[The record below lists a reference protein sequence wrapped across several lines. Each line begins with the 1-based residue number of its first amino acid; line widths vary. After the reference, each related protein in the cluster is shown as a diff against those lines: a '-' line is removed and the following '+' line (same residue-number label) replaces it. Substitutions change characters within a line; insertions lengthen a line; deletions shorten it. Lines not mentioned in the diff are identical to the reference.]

1 MAEALRSTVG
11 QFSSTGGRWQPRA
24 LNARSVEPAPDHP
37 RADRGSF
44 YVLVEVTGA
53 GGSHAALYR
62 QLLNAA
68 QTAYYEV
75 GESVEVALRQAV
87 REVQAILR
95 RANEALP
102 EANWRAGM
110 SMVVRWGPHLV
121 IAQAGPSLLL
131 ISHPKTVDIYP
142 EKMGD
147 SGPALGGT
155 ERPEV
160 VIYDATVEHGSMVLL
175 AQSDWAQ
182 HAKMEALAV
191 AAAATSVN
199 AAAQY
204 LGQLAG
210 RADLSAL
217 LVAFTHDIPT
227 VKEGGDALRALP
239 DGGPTGVIEP
249 DLPPTESPRQGKG
262 LFGGLFAK
270 SRAQERVEPEDPAS
284 LEPEA
289 DAENV
294 PPEDISPAAA
304 PPVVTARPPGPRV
317 TAAPATPAATAYS
330 EPAPSAEEL
339 RAAAEA
345 EARQRT
351 AWGERTVSPPPPVAP
366 PSEPLPAPEPFVP
379 TPPPRSGR
387 SGWALLLAVI
397 FIPLLIVGVVVGML
411 FVRTRAAD
419 AQFAQTLSG
428 AESII
433 LQAEQSGDDAA
444 AAQRL
449 GGAKEFLDQARA
461 LRPEDPGLKAM
472 TDRYDRLVMRVEKV
486 TPLYGIVPLWP
497 FQPETGHNLT
507 RTVVSGESVFVL
519 DKAPNAVYRF
529 VFGSALA
536 DSVKPASDKPVVQKG
551 DPAGEKT
558 VGDLVDMTWVEAATA
573 SQRSMLHVLD
583 ATGELMGYDEV
594 FGQKRLALNKT
605 GWVTPQLMAGYMGNL
620 YIADPGANQVWKYAP
635 TANGYEGEPVGWFAA
650 DKKPD
655 MSGVVSL
662 AIDGHIWLL
671 HSDGRLLKFLSGEQ
685 RPFAWAD
692 LPTPLNNPTALAM
705 SEDGD
710 RLYVADPANARIIEA
725 TKEGKFLRQFRA
737 REGELLRDV
746 RHLFLDEAKGAFY
759 ILTSNQ
765 LYKADVP
772 QPGQA
777 QQ

>member
-1 MAEALRSTVG
+1 MAEPLRSTVG
-11 QFSSTGGRWQPRA
+11 QFSSSGGRWQPRA
-24 LNARSVEPAPDHP
+24 LNVRSVEPAPDHP

-44 YVLVEVTGA
+44 YVLIEVTGA

-102 EANWRAGM
+102 EANWRAGLT
-110 SMVVRWGPHLV
+110 MVVRWGASLI

-142 EKMGD
+142 EKLGD
-147 SGPALGGT
+147 SGPALGGP

-182 HAKMEALAV
+182 QVKMEALAV
-191 AAAATSVN
+191 AAAATSVG
-199 AAAQY
+199 AASQY

-217 LVAFTHDIPT
+217 LIAFTHDIPT
-227 VKEGGDALRALP
+227 VKEGSDSLRALP
-239 DGGPTGVIEP
+239 TGGPTGVEP
-249 DLPPTESPRQGKG
+249 EPETPPAEQPKQGKG
-262 LFGGLFAK
+262 IFGGLFGK
-270 SRAQERVEPEDPAS
+270 KPAQDRVEPDEFAA
-284 LEPEA
+284 EAEA
-289 DAENV
+289 DDHAVVEPV
-294 PPEDISPAAA
+294 I
-304 PPVVTARPPGPRV
+304 PPVVLPPVASRPPGPRV
-317 TAAPATPAATAYS
+317 APPPVVEYV

-345 EARQRT
+345 EARQQAAWGQRT
-351 AWGERTVSPPPPVAP
+351 APPTPAPVAGP
-366 PSEPLPAPEPFVP
+366 VVEPEPFVP
-379 TPPPRSGR
+379 APPPRSGR
-387 SGWALLLAVI
+387 SGWALVLAVI
-397 FIPLLIVGVVVGML
+397 FIPLLILGVVVGML

-419 AQFAQTLSG
+419 AQFTQTLAG
-428 AESII
+428 AENII
-433 LQAEQSGDDAA
+433 TQAEQTTDDAQA
-444 AAQRL
+444 SQRL
-449 GGAKEFLDQARA
+449 GGAKEFLDQAAA
-461 LRPEDPGLKAM
+461 LRPDDPALKAM

-497 FQPETGHNLT
+497 FQPETGRNLS
-507 RTVVSGESVFVL
+507 RTVVSGESLFVL
-519 DKAPNAVYRF
+519 DKASNEVYRF
-529 VFGSALA
+529 LFQNALA
-536 DSVKPASDKPVVQKG
+536 DSVKPASDKPVVKKG
-551 DPAGEKT
+551 DPAGDKT
-558 VGDLVDMTWVEAATA
+558 VGDLMDMAWVEAATA
-573 SQRSMLHVLD
+573 NQRSMLHVLD
-583 ATGELMGYDEV
+583 VTGQLVGYDEV
-594 FGQKRLALNKT
+594 FGQKALALNKT
-605 GWVTPQLMAGYMGNL
+605 GWVSPQLMAGYMGNL
-620 YIADPGANQVWKYAP
+620 YIADPGANQVWKYTP
-635 TANGYEGEPVGWFAA
+635 TANGYEGEPVGWFPAE
-650 DKKPD
+650 KKPD
-655 MSGVVSL
+655 MTGLVSM

-685 RPFAWAD
+685 RPFAFPD
-692 LPTPLNNPTALAM
+692 LPSPMNKPTALAM
-705 SEDGD
+705 SQDGD
-710 RLYVADPANARIIEA
+710 RLYIADPSNARIIET

-737 REGELLRDV
+737 REGEPLRDV
-746 RHLFLDEAKGAFY
+746 KHLFYDEAKGMFY

-765 LYKADVP
+765 LYKAALP